1 MRPVIL
7 SLAVGLLT
15 FPGSLLAAPKISCV
29 LNETAT
35 LSTTQTLSFDPD
47 GVIQIEQSFG
57 DMEIEGWDRA
67 EVEIT
72 TIRPS
77 VAGPSATLTALKQ
90 GEDRLKI
97 STGRAERGRMGL
109 QYIIKAPA
117 RATLVLHHYA
127 GGIRF
132 AHFAGDVEVSNPAK
146 SGSGSRNI
154 KW

>member
-1 MRPVIL
+1 MRAVL
-7 SLAVGLLT
+7 FSLAVGLLT
-15 FPGSLLAAPKISCV
+15 FPGSLCAAPKLSCDS
-29 LNETAT
+29 NEGAR

-57 DMEIEGWDRA
+57 DLEIEGWDRA

-72 TIRPS
+72 TIHHSLASRS
-77 VAGPSATLTALKQ
+77 MTLTALKQ

-97 STGRAERGRMGL
+97 STGRAERGGTGL

-117 RATLVLHHYA
+117 RATLVLHHHA
-127 GGIRF
+127 GGIKF
-132 AHFAGDVEVSNPAK
+132 AHFAGDVEVSQPSKGEA
-146 SGSGSRNI
+146 GSRNI